1 MILDQADELVDF
13 QLNDYIKSTFTPEL
27 EEDISVAFQLL
38 YAFELPDPEIDFL
51 NLITS
56 ESYLD
61 SNDIQN
67 QFILILHSKLDY
79 LLSQHKLTLADTSSL
94 YIKTQILAA
103 CYAMMYLEDYTHILV
118 TLESELSDLEKLS
131 AILSEHSVLS
141 EIDVLTSV
149 TNVDPSFL
157 STLATYAYSKADE
170 AITTEEELSLE
181 IIENTKL
188 LKQLVNFETLGYLLL
203 KDRVTTNL
211 SIENYINF
219 IGGPETIPNP
229 SLDVYATHIFSILLL
244 TKNNLNGIL
253 LTYRKHSHLLVTDPN
268 LTTAVDVKLIELIAK
283 LTDYKKAHQ
292 EAAK

>member
-1 MILDQADELVDF
+1 MNDQSDELLDF
-13 QLNDYIKSTFTPEL
+13 QLNDYINSTFTPEL

-56 ESYLD
+56 DSYLD
-61 SNDIQN
+61 SNDMQD
-67 QFILILHSKLDY
+67 QFTLILHSKLDY

-94 YIKTQILAA
+94 HIKTQILTA
-103 CYAMMYLEDYTHILV
+103 CYALMYLEDYTHILV
-118 TLESELSDLEKLS
+118 TLESDLTDLEKLS

-141 EIDVLTSV
+141 EIDILTTV
-149 TNVDPSFL
+149 INVDPSFL

-170 AITTEEELSLE
+170 AITTEEELSTE

-211 SIENYINF
+211 SLENYINF

-283 LTDYKKAHQ
+283 LTDYKKAYK
-292 EAAK
+292 EVTK

>member
-1 MILDQADELVDF
+1 MIRDQADELVDF
-13 QLNDYIKSTFTPEL
+13 QLNDYINSTFTPEL

-61 SNDIQN
+61 SNDMQD

-79 LLSQHKLTLADTSSL
+79 LLSQHKLALADTSSL

-103 CYAMMYLEDYTHILV
+103 CYALMYLEDYTHILI

-211 SIENYINF
+211 SLENYINF

-283 LTDYKKAHQ
+283 LTDYKKAHK
-292 EAAK
+292 EAST

>member
-1 MILDQADELVDF
+1 MIDQSDELLDF
-13 QLNDYIKSTFTPEL
+13 QLNDYINSTFTPEL

-56 ESYLD
+56 DSYLD
-61 SNDIQN
+61 SNDMQD
-67 QFILILHSKLDY
+67 QFTLILHSKLDY
-79 LLSQHKLTLADTSSL
+79 LLSQHKLTLTDTSSL

-103 CYAMMYLEDYTHILV
+103 CYALMYLEDYTHILI

-131 AILSEHSVLS
+131 AIISEHSVLS

-149 TNVDPSFL
+149 TNIDPTFL

-170 AITTEEELSLE
+170 AITTEEELSTE

-211 SIENYINF
+211 SLENYINF
-219 IGGPETIPNP
+219 IGGVETIPNP

-253 LTYRKHSHLLVTDPN
+253 LTYRKYSHLLVTDPN

-283 LTDYKKAHQ
+283 LTDYKKAHK
-292 EAAK
+292 EASK

>member
-1 MILDQADELVDF
+1 MIDQSDELLDF
-13 QLNDYIKSTFTPEL
+13 QLNDYINSTFTPEL

-61 SNDIQN
+61 SNDMQD

-79 LLSQHKLTLADTSSL
+79 LLSQHKLTLTDTSSL

-103 CYAMMYLEDYTHILV
+103 CYALMYLEDYTHILI

-149 TNVDPSFL
+149 TNIDPTFL

-170 AITTEEELSLE
+170 AITTEEELSTE

-211 SIENYINF
+211 SLENYINF
-219 IGGPETIPNP
+219 IGGVETIPNP

-253 LTYRKHSHLLVTDPN
+253 LTYRKYSHLLVTDPN

-283 LTDYKKAHQ
+283 LTDYKKAHN
-292 EAAK
+292 EAIK

>member
-1 MILDQADELVDF
+1 MIDQSDELLDF
-13 QLNDYIKSTFTPEL
+13 QLNDYINSTFTPEL

-38 YAFELPDPEIDFL
+38 YVFELPDPEIDFL

-56 ESYLD
+56 DSYLD
-61 SNDIQN
+61 SNDMQD
-67 QFILILHSKLDY
+67 QFTLILHSKLDY
-79 LLSQHKLTLADTSSL
+79 LLSQHKLTLTDTSSL

-103 CYAMMYLEDYTHILV
+103 CYALMYLEDYTHILI

-149 TNVDPSFL
+149 TNIDPTFL

-170 AITTEEELSLE
+170 AITTEEELSTE

-211 SIENYINF
+211 SLENYINF
-219 IGGPETIPNP
+219 IGGVETIPNP

-253 LTYRKHSHLLVTDPN
+253 LTYRKYSHLLVTDPN

-283 LTDYKKAHQ
+283 LTDYKKAHN
-292 EAAK
+292 EAIK

>member
-1 MILDQADELVDF
+1 MTDQFDELLDF
-13 QLNDYIKSTFTPEL
+13 QLNDYINSTFTPEL

-51 NLITS
+51 NIITS

-61 SNDIQN
+61 SNDMQD

-170 AITTEEELSLE
+170 AITTEEELSTE

-211 SIENYINF
+211 SLENYINF

-244 TKNNLNGIL
+244 TKNNLNGVL

-268 LTTAVDVKLIELIAK
+268 LITAVDVKLIELIAK
-283 LTDYKKAHQ
+283 LTDYKKAHE
-292 EAAK
+292 EASK

>member
-1 MILDQADELVDF
+1 MIDQSDELLDF
-13 QLNDYIKSTFTPEL
+13 QLNDYINSTFTPEL

-56 ESYLD
+56 DSYLD
-61 SNDIQN
+61 SNDMQD
-67 QFILILHSKLDY
+67 QFTLILHSKLDY
-79 LLSQHKLTLADTSSL
+79 LLSQHKLTLTDTSSL

-103 CYAMMYLEDYTHILV
+103 CYALMYLEDYTHILI

-149 TNVDPSFL
+149 TNIDPTFL

-170 AITTEEELSLE
+170 AITTEEELSTE

-211 SIENYINF
+211 SLENYINF
-219 IGGPETIPNP
+219 IGGVETIPNP

-253 LTYRKHSHLLVTDPN
+253 LTYRKYSHLLVTDPN

-283 LTDYKKAHQ
+283 LTDYKKAHN
-292 EAAK
+292 EAVK

>member
-1 MILDQADELVDF
+1 MIDQSDELLDF
-13 QLNDYIKSTFTPEL
+13 QLNDYINSTFTPEL

-56 ESYLD
+56 DSYLD
-61 SNDIQN
+61 SNDMQD
-67 QFILILHSKLDY
+67 QFTLILHSKLDY

-103 CYAMMYLEDYTHILV
+103 CYALMYLEDYTHILI

-149 TNVDPSFL
+149 TNIDPTFL

-170 AITTEEELSLE
+170 AITTEEELSTE

-211 SIENYINF
+211 SLENYINF
-219 IGGPETIPNP
+219 IGGVETIPNP

-283 LTDYKKAHQ
+283 LTDYKKAHK
-292 EAAK
+292 EAVK

>member
-1 MILDQADELVDF
+1 MTDQLDELVDF
-13 QLNDYIKSTFTPEL
+13 QLNDYINSTFTPEL

-56 ESYLD
+56 ESCLD
-61 SNDIQN
+61 SNDMQD

-79 LLSQHKLTLADTSSL
+79 LLAQHKLTLADNTSL
-94 YIKTQILAA
+94 HIKTQILTA

-118 TLESELSDLEKLS
+118 TLESDLSDLEKLS

-170 AITTEEELSLE
+170 AITTEEELSTE

-203 KDRVTTNL
+203 KDRLTTNL
-211 SIENYINF
+211 SLENYINF

-283 LTDYKKAHQ
+283 LTDYKKAHK
-292 EAAK
+292 EASK

>member
-1 MILDQADELVDF
+1 MIEQDELLDF
-13 QLNDYIKSTFTPEL
+13 QLNDYINSTFTPEL

-61 SNDIQN
+61 SNDMQD

-118 TLESELSDLEKLS
+118 ILESDLSDLEKLS

-149 TNVDPSFL
+149 TNVGPSFL

-211 SIENYINF
+211 SLENYINF

>member
-1 MILDQADELVDF
+1 MTDQFDELLDF

-61 SNDIQN
+61 SNDMQD

-94 YIKTQILAA
+94 YIKTQILVA
-103 CYAMMYLEDYTHILV
+103 CYGLMYLEDYTHILI

-170 AITTEEELSLE
+170 AIATEEELSLE

-211 SIENYINF
+211 SLENYINF

-253 LTYRKHSHLLVTDPN
+253 LTYRKYSHLLVTDPN

-283 LTDYKKAHQ
+283 LTDYKKAHK
-292 EAAK
+292 EAVK

>member
-1 MILDQADELVDF
+1 MIDQSDELLDF
-13 QLNDYIKSTFTPEL
+13 QLNDYINSTFTPEL

-61 SNDIQN
+61 SNDMQD
-67 QFILILHSKLDY
+67 QFTLILHSKLDY
-79 LLSQHKLTLADTSSL
+79 LLSQHKLTLTDTSSL

-103 CYAMMYLEDYTHILV
+103 CYALMYLEDYTHILI
-118 TLESELSDLEKLS
+118 TLESDLTDLEKLS

-141 EIDVLTSV
+141 ETDVLTSV
-149 TNVDPSFL
+149 TNVDPTFL

-170 AITTEEELSLE
+170 AITTEEELSTE

-211 SIENYINF
+211 SLENYINF

-253 LTYRKHSHLLVTDPN
+253 LTYRKYSHLLVTDPN

-283 LTDYKKAHQ
+283 LTDYKKAHK
-292 EAAK
+292 EATT

>member
-1 MILDQADELVDF
+1 MTDQLDELVDF
-13 QLNDYIKSTFTPEL
+13 QLNDYINSTFTPEL

-61 SNDIQN
+61 SNDMQD

-79 LLSQHKLTLADTSSL
+79 LLSQHKLTLTDTSSL

-118 TLESELSDLEKLS
+118 TLESDLSDLEKLS

-149 TNVDPSFL
+149 TNIDPTFL

-170 AITTEEELSLE
+170 AITTEEELSTE

-211 SIENYINF
+211 SLENYINF
-219 IGGPETIPNP
+219 IGGVETIPNP

-253 LTYRKHSHLLVTDPN
+253 LTYRKYSHLLVTDPN

-283 LTDYKKAHQ
+283 LTDYKKAHN
-292 EAAK
+292 EAIK

>member
-1 MILDQADELVDF
+1 MIDQSDELLDF
-13 QLNDYIKSTFTPEL
+13 QLNDYINSTFTPEL

-56 ESYLD
+56 DSYLD
-61 SNDIQN
+61 SNDMQD
-67 QFILILHSKLDY
+67 QFTLILHSKLDY
-79 LLSQHKLTLADTSSL
+79 LLSQHKLTLTDTSSL

-103 CYAMMYLEDYTHILV
+103 CYALMYLEDYTHILI

-149 TNVDPSFL
+149 TNIDPTFL

-170 AITTEEELSLE
+170 AITTEEELSTE

-211 SIENYINF
+211 SLENYINF
-219 IGGPETIPNP
+219 IGGVETIPNP

-253 LTYRKHSHLLVTDPN
+253 LTYRKYSHLLVTDPN

-283 LTDYKKAHQ
+283 LTDYKKTHN
-292 EAAK
+292 EAIK

>member
-1 MILDQADELVDF
+1 MILDQADELLDF
-13 QLNDYIKSTFTPEL
+13 QLNDYINSTFTPEL

-61 SNDIQN
+61 SNDMQD

-103 CYAMMYLEDYTHILV
+103 CYALMYLEDYTHILI

-211 SIENYINF
+211 SLENYINF

-283 LTDYKKAHQ
+283 LTDYKKAHK

>member
-1 MILDQADELVDF
+1 MIDQSDELLDF
-13 QLNDYIKSTFTPEL
+13 QLNDYINSTFTPEL

-56 ESYLD
+56 DSYLD
-61 SNDIQN
+61 SNDMQD
-67 QFILILHSKLDY
+67 QFTLILHSKLDY
-79 LLSQHKLTLADTSSL
+79 LLSQHKLTLTDTSSL

-103 CYAMMYLEDYTHILV
+103 CYALMYLEDYTHILI

-149 TNVDPSFL
+149 TNIDPTFL
-157 STLATYAYSKADE
+157 STLATYAYYKADE
-170 AITTEEELSLE
+170 AITTEEELSTE

-211 SIENYINF
+211 SLENYINF
-219 IGGPETIPNP
+219 IGGVETIPNP

-253 LTYRKHSHLLVTDPN
+253 LTYRKYSHLLVTDPN

-283 LTDYKKAHQ
+283 LTDYKKAHK
-292 EAAK
+292 EASK

>member
-1 MILDQADELVDF
+1 MIEQDELLDF
-13 QLNDYIKSTFTPEL
+13 QLNDYINSTFTPEL

-56 ESYLD
+56 DSYLD
-61 SNDIQN
+61 SNDMQD
-67 QFILILHSKLDY
+67 QFTLILHSKLDY
-79 LLSQHKLTLADTSSL
+79 LLSQHKLTLTDTSSL

-103 CYAMMYLEDYTHILV
+103 CYALMYLEDYTHILI
-118 TLESELSDLEKLS
+118 TLESDLTDLEKLS

-141 EIDVLTSV
+141 ETDVLTSV
-149 TNVDPSFL
+149 TNVDPTFL

-170 AITTEEELSLE
+170 AITTEEELSTE
-181 IIENTKL
+181 IIENSKL
-188 LKQLVNFETLGYLLL
+188 LKQLVNYETLGYLHL
-203 KDRVTTNL
+203 KARVTTNL
-211 SIENYINF
+211 SLENYINF

-283 LTDYKKAHQ
+283 LTDYKKAHK
-292 EAAK
+292 EAIK

>member
-1 MILDQADELVDF
+1 MTLDQADELLDF
-13 QLNDYIKSTFTPEL
+13 QLNDYINSTFTPEL

-56 ESYLD
+56 DSYLD
-61 SNDIQN
+61 SNDMQD
-67 QFILILHSKLDY
+67 QFTLILHSKLDY
-79 LLSQHKLTLADTSSL
+79 LLSQHKLTLTDTSSL

-103 CYAMMYLEDYTHILV
+103 CYALMYLEDYTHILI

-149 TNVDPSFL
+149 TNIDPTFL

-170 AITTEEELSLE
+170 AITTEEELSTE

-211 SIENYINF
+211 SLENYINF
-219 IGGPETIPNP
+219 IGGVETIPNP

-244 TKNNLNGIL
+244 TKNNLNGTL
-253 LTYRKHSHLLVTDPN
+253 LTYRKYSHLLVTDPN

-283 LTDYKKAHQ
+283 LTDYKKAHK
-292 EAAK
+292 EAVK

>member
-1 MILDQADELVDF
+1 MILDQADELLDF
-13 QLNDYIKSTFTPEL
+13 QLNDYINSTFTPEL

-61 SNDIQN
+61 SNDIQD

-211 SIENYINF
+211 SLENYINF

>member
-1 MILDQADELVDF
+1 MIDQSDELLDF
-13 QLNDYIKSTFTPEL
+13 QLNDYINSTFTPEL

-51 NLITS
+51 NIITS
-56 ESYLD
+56 DSYLD
-61 SNDIQN
+61 SNDMQD
-67 QFILILHSKLDY
+67 QFTLILHSKLDY
-79 LLSQHKLTLADTSSL
+79 LLSQHKLTLTDTSSL

-103 CYAMMYLEDYTHILV
+103 CYALMYLEDYTHILI

-149 TNVDPSFL
+149 TNIDPTFL

-170 AITTEEELSLE
+170 AITTEEELSTE

-211 SIENYINF
+211 SLENYINF
-219 IGGPETIPNP
+219 IGGVETIPNP

-253 LTYRKHSHLLVTDPN
+253 LTYRKYSHLLVTDPN

-283 LTDYKKAHQ
+283 LTDYKKAHK
-292 EAAK
+292 EVTK

>member
-1 MILDQADELVDF
+1 MILDQADELLDF
-13 QLNDYIKSTFTPEL
+13 QLNDYINSTFTPEL

-51 NLITS
+51 NIITS

-61 SNDIQN
+61 SNDMQD

-170 AITTEEELSLE
+170 AITTEEELSTE

-211 SIENYINF
+211 SLENYINF

-283 LTDYKKAHQ
+283 LTDYKKAHK

>member
-1 MILDQADELVDF
+1 MIDQSDELLDF
-13 QLNDYIKSTFTPEL
+13 QLNDYINSTFTPEL

-51 NLITS
+51 NIITS
-56 ESYLD
+56 DSYLD
-61 SNDIQN
+61 SNDMQD
-67 QFILILHSKLDY
+67 QFTLILHSKLDY
-79 LLSQHKLTLADTSSL
+79 LLSQHKLTLTDTSSL
-94 YIKTQILAA
+94 YIKTQILTA
-103 CYAMMYLEDYTHILV
+103 CYALMYLEDYTHILI

-149 TNVDPSFL
+149 TNIDPTFL

-170 AITTEEELSLE
+170 AITTEEELSTE

-211 SIENYINF
+211 SLENYINF
-219 IGGPETIPNP
+219 IGGVETIPNP

-253 LTYRKHSHLLVTDPN
+253 LTYRKYSHLLVTDPN

-283 LTDYKKAHQ
+283 LTDYKKAHK
-292 EAAK
+292 EVTK

>member
-1 MILDQADELVDF
+1 MNDQSDELLDF
-13 QLNDYIKSTFTPEL
+13 QLNDYINSTFTPEL

-56 ESYLD
+56 DSYLD
-61 SNDIQN
+61 SNDMQD
-67 QFILILHSKLDY
+67 QFTLILHSKLDY
-79 LLSQHKLTLADTSSL
+79 LLSQHKLTLTDTSSL

-103 CYAMMYLEDYTHILV
+103 CYALMYLEDYTHILI

-141 EIDVLTSV
+141 ETDVLTSV
-149 TNVDPSFL
+149 TNVDPTFL

-170 AITTEEELSLE
+170 AITTEEELSTE

-211 SIENYINF
+211 SLENYINF

-253 LTYRKHSHLLVTDPN
+253 LTYRKYSHLLVTDPN

-283 LTDYKKAHQ
+283 LTDYKKAHE

>member
-1 MILDQADELVDF
+1 MTDQFDELLDF
-13 QLNDYIKSTFTPEL
+13 QLNDYINSTFTPEL

-56 ESYLD
+56 DSYLD
-61 SNDIQN
+61 SNDMQD
-67 QFILILHSKLDY
+67 QFTLILHSKLDY

-103 CYAMMYLEDYTHILV
+103 CYALMYLEDYTYILI

-211 SIENYINF
+211 SLENYINF

-283 LTDYKKAHQ
+283 LTDYKKAHK
-292 EAAK
+292 EASK

>member
-1 MILDQADELVDF
+1 MIDQSDELLDF
-13 QLNDYIKSTFTPEL
+13 QLNDYINSTFTPEL

-61 SNDIQN
+61 SNDMQD
-67 QFILILHSKLDY
+67 QFTLILHSKLDY
-79 LLSQHKLTLADTSSL
+79 LLSQHKLTLTDTSSL

-103 CYAMMYLEDYTHILV
+103 CYALMYLEDYTHILI
-118 TLESELSDLEKLS
+118 TLESDLTDLEKLS

-141 EIDVLTSV
+141 ETDVLTSV
-149 TNVDPSFL
+149 TNVDPTFL

-170 AITTEEELSLE
+170 AITTEEELSTE

-188 LKQLVNFETLGYLLL
+188 LKQLVNYETLGYLLL

-211 SIENYINF
+211 SLENYINF

-253 LTYRKHSHLLVTDPN
+253 LTYRKYSHLLVTDPN

-283 LTDYKKAHQ
+283 LTDYKKAHN
-292 EAAK
+292 EAIK

>member
-1 MILDQADELVDF
+1 MTDQLDELVDF
-13 QLNDYIKSTFTPEL
+13 QLNDYINSTFTPEL

-51 NLITS
+51 NIITS

-61 SNDIQN
+61 SNDMQD

-118 TLESELSDLEKLS
+118 TLESDLSDLEKLS

-149 TNVDPSFL
+149 TNVGPSFL

-211 SIENYINF
+211 SLENYINF

-292 EAAK
+292 EAVK

>member
-1 MILDQADELVDF
+1 MTDQLDELVDF
-13 QLNDYIKSTFTPEL
+13 QLNDYINSTFTPEL

-61 SNDIQN
+61 SNDMQD

-79 LLSQHKLTLADTSSL
+79 LLSQHKLALADTSSL

-170 AITTEEELSLE
+170 AITTEEELSSE

-211 SIENYINF
+211 SLENYINF

>member
-1 MILDQADELVDF
+1 MTLDQADELLDF
-13 QLNDYIKSTFTPEL
+13 QLNDYINSTFTPEL

-56 ESYLD
+56 DSYLD
-61 SNDIQN
+61 SNDMQD
-67 QFILILHSKLDY
+67 QFTLILHSKLDY
-79 LLSQHKLTLADTSSL
+79 LLSQHKLTLTDTSSL

-103 CYAMMYLEDYTHILV
+103 CYALMYLEDYTHILI
-118 TLESELSDLEKLS
+118 TLESDLTDLEKLS

-141 EIDVLTSV
+141 ETDVLTSV
-149 TNVDPSFL
+149 TNVDPTFL

-170 AITTEEELSLE
+170 AITTEEELSTE

-211 SIENYINF
+211 SLENYINF

-253 LTYRKHSHLLVTDPN
+253 LTYRKYSHLLVTDPN

-283 LTDYKKAHQ
+283 LTDYKKAHK
-292 EAAK
+292 EAIK

>member
-1 MILDQADELVDF
+1 MIDQSDELLDF
-13 QLNDYIKSTFTPEL
+13 QLNDYINSTFTPEL

-38 YAFELPDPEIDFL
+38 YTFESPDPETDFL
-51 NLITS
+51 NIITS

-61 SNDIQN
+61 SNDIQD

-79 LLSQHKLTLADTSSL
+79 LLSQHKLALADTSSL

-103 CYAMMYLEDYTHILV
+103 CYALMYLDDYTHILI

-149 TNVDPSFL
+149 TNVDSTFL

-170 AITTEEELSLE
+170 AITTEEELSTE

-211 SIENYINF
+211 SLENYINF

-253 LTYRKHSHLLVTDPN
+253 LTYRKYSHLLVTDPN

-283 LTDYKKAHQ
+283 LTDYKKAQ
-292 EAAK
+292 KEATR

>member
-1 MILDQADELVDF
+1 MIDQSDELLDF
-13 QLNDYIKSTFTPEL
+13 QLNDYINSTFTPEL

-56 ESYLD
+56 DSYLD
-61 SNDIQN
+61 SNDMQD
-67 QFILILHSKLDY
+67 QFTLILHSKLDY
-79 LLSQHKLTLADTSSL
+79 LLSQHKLTLTDTSSL

-103 CYAMMYLEDYTHILV
+103 CYALMYLEDYTHILI

-141 EIDVLTSV
+141 ETDVLTSV
-149 TNVDPSFL
+149 TNVDPTFL

-170 AITTEEELSLE
+170 AITTEEELSTE

-211 SIENYINF
+211 SLENYINF

-253 LTYRKHSHLLVTDPN
+253 LTYRKYSHLLVTDPN

-283 LTDYKKAHQ
+283 LTDYKKAHK
-292 EAAK
+292 EAIQ

>member
-1 MILDQADELVDF
+1 MILDQADELLDF
-13 QLNDYIKSTFTPEL
+13 QLNDYINSTFTPEL

-61 SNDIQN
+61 SNDIQD

-211 SIENYINF
+211 SLENYINF

-283 LTDYKKAHQ
+283 LTDYKKAHE
-292 EAAK
+292 EASK

>member
-1 MILDQADELVDF
+1 MTIDQADELLDF
-13 QLNDYIKSTFTPEL
+13 QLNDYINSTFTPEL

-38 YAFELPDPEIDFL
+38 YAFELPDPETDFL

-61 SNDIQN
+61 SNDMQD

-79 LLSQHKLTLADTSSL
+79 LLSQHKLTLADTTSL
-94 YIKTQILAA
+94 HIKTQILTA

-131 AILSEHSVLS
+131 AIISEHSVLS
-141 EIDVLTSV
+141 EIDVLASV

-211 SIENYINF
+211 SLENYINF

-283 LTDYKKAHQ
+283 LTDYKKAHK

>member
-1 MILDQADELVDF
+1 
-13 QLNDYIKSTFTPEL
+13 
-27 EEDISVAFQLL
+27 
-38 YAFELPDPEIDFL
+38 
-51 NLITS
+51 
-56 ESYLD
+56 
-61 SNDIQN
+61 
-67 QFILILHSKLDY
+67 
-79 LLSQHKLTLADTSSL
+79 
-94 YIKTQILAA
+94 
-103 CYAMMYLEDYTHILV
+103 MYLEDYTHILI
-118 TLESELSDLEKLS
+118 TLESELSDLEKFS
-131 AILSEHSVLS
+131 AIISDSSVLS

-149 TNVDPSFL
+149 VNVDPAFL

-211 SIENYINF
+211 SLENYINF
-219 IGGPETIPNP
+219 IGGVETIPNP

-253 LTYRKHSHLLVTDPN
+253 LTYRKYSHLLVTDPN

-283 LTDYKKAHQ
+283 LTDYKKAHK
-292 EAAK
+292 EASK

>member
-1 MILDQADELVDF
+1 MIDQSDELLDF
-13 QLNDYIKSTFTPEL
+13 QLNDYINSTFTPEL

-51 NLITS
+51 NIITS
-56 ESYLD
+56 DSYLD
-61 SNDIQN
+61 SNDMQD
-67 QFILILHSKLDY
+67 QFTLILHSKLDY
-79 LLSQHKLTLADTSSL
+79 LLSQHKLSLTDTSSL

-103 CYAMMYLEDYTHILV
+103 CYALMYLEDYTHILI

-149 TNVDPSFL
+149 TNIDPTFL

-170 AITTEEELSLE
+170 AITTEEELSTE

-211 SIENYINF
+211 SLENYINF
-219 IGGPETIPNP
+219 IGGVETIPNP

-253 LTYRKHSHLLVTDPN
+253 LTYRKYSHLLVTDPN

-283 LTDYKKAHQ
+283 LTDYKKAHN
-292 EAAK
+292 EAIK

>member
-1 MILDQADELVDF
+1 MIDQSDELLDF
-13 QLNDYIKSTFTPEL
+13 QLNDYINSTFTPEL

-56 ESYLD
+56 DSYLD
-61 SNDIQN
+61 SNDMQD
-67 QFILILHSKLDY
+67 QFTLILHSKLDY
-79 LLSQHKLTLADTSSL
+79 LLSQHKLTLTDTSSL

-103 CYAMMYLEDYTHILV
+103 CYALMYLEDYTHILI

-149 TNVDPSFL
+149 TNIDPTFL

-170 AITTEEELSLE
+170 AITTEEELSTE

-211 SIENYINF
+211 SLENYINF
-219 IGGPETIPNP
+219 IGGVETIPNP

-253 LTYRKHSHLLVTDPN
+253 LTYRKYSHLLVTDPN

-283 LTDYKKAHQ
+283 LTDYKKAHN
-292 EAAK
+292 EAIK

>member
-1 MILDQADELVDF
+1 MIDQSDELLDF
-13 QLNDYIKSTFTPEL
+13 QLNDYINSTFTPEL

-51 NLITS
+51 NIITS
-56 ESYLD
+56 DSYLD
-61 SNDIQN
+61 SNDMQD
-67 QFILILHSKLDY
+67 QFTLILHSKLDY
-79 LLSQHKLTLADTSSL
+79 LLSQHKLSLTDTSSL

-103 CYAMMYLEDYTHILV
+103 CYALMYLEDYTHILI

-141 EIDVLTSV
+141 ETDVLTSV
-149 TNVDPSFL
+149 TNVDPTFL

-170 AITTEEELSLE
+170 AITTEEELSTE

-188 LKQLVNFETLGYLLL
+188 LKQLVNYETLGYLLL

-211 SIENYINF
+211 SLENYINF

-253 LTYRKHSHLLVTDPN
+253 LTYRKYSHLLVTDPN

-283 LTDYKKAHQ
+283 LTDYKKARK
-292 EAAK
+292 EATT

>member
-1 MILDQADELVDF
+1 MIDQSDELLDF
-13 QLNDYIKSTFTPEL
+13 QLNDYINSTFTPEL

-56 ESYLD
+56 DSYLD
-61 SNDIQN
+61 SNDMQD
-67 QFILILHSKLDY
+67 QFTLILHSKLDY
-79 LLSQHKLTLADTSSL
+79 LLSQHKLTLTDTSSL

-103 CYAMMYLEDYTHILV
+103 CYALMYLEDYTHILI

-149 TNVDPSFL
+149 TNIDPTFL

-170 AITTEEELSLE
+170 AITTEEELSTE

-211 SIENYINF
+211 SLENYINF
-219 IGGPETIPNP
+219 IGGVETIPNP

-283 LTDYKKAHQ
+283 LTDYKKAHN
-292 EAAK
+292 EAIK

>member
-1 MILDQADELVDF
+1 MTDQLDELVDF
-13 QLNDYIKSTFTPEL
+13 QLNDYINSTFTPEL

-61 SNDIQN
+61 SNDMQD

-170 AITTEEELSLE
+170 AITTEEELSSE

-211 SIENYINF
+211 SLENYINF

>member
-1 MILDQADELVDF
+1 MILDQADELLDF
-13 QLNDYIKSTFTPEL
+13 QLNDYINSTFTPEL

-51 NLITS
+51 NIITS

-61 SNDIQN
+61 SNDMQD

-103 CYAMMYLEDYTHILV
+103 CYALMYLEDYTHILI

-170 AITTEEELSLE
+170 AITTEEELSTE

-211 SIENYINF
+211 SLENYINF

-283 LTDYKKAHQ
+283 LTDYKKAHK